1 MVRYDRTSL
10 LISGGAYEMS
20 EDDNHWS
27 TGCDSGELA
36 EPTAEFVEKAN
47 GTETAEKLFL
57 QIKQLQ
63 SDSA

>member
-1 MVRYDRTSL
+1 
-10 LISGGAYEMS
+10 MS